1 MLWLSLVL
9 VPEGLLATDRLCG
22 THSCCVFLRKDFRAE
37 ELEHDIWAIIVAI
50 ESFVNETEVLSL
62 QGWSI
67 YCCHLVLPAVPR
79 LALFS
84 C

>member
-9 VPEGLLATDRLCG
+9 VAEGLLATDRLCER
-22 THSCCVFLRKDFRAE
+22 HSCCVFLRKDFRAE
-37 ELEHDIWAIIVAI
+37 QLEHDVWAIIVAI
-50 ESFVNETEVLSL
+50 ESFVNEAEVLSS
-62 QGWSI
+62 QGWLI
-67 YCCHLVLPAVPR
+67 HRCHLVLSAVPR